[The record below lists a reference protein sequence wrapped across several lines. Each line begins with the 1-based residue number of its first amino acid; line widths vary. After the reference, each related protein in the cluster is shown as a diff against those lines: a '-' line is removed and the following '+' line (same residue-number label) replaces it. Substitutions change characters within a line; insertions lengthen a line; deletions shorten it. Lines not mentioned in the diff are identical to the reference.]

1 MATIDFNIHYI
12 TYFGQELYICF
23 NDSEYLPMSWTSGHI
38 WVGKKTING
47 PIHLEWYYLVKVHN
61 KIQRIEEV
69 HGLREYNFNGNNV
82 SVRDWWYYPDLTYV
96 TDVLHEQ
103 STMNRQDINKQLLD
117 EKIFK
122 AKKEAEEKAKKEAEE
137 KAKKEAEEKAK
148 KEAEERARKEAE
160 ERARKEAEERAR
172 KEAEEKARK
181 EAEEKARKEA
191 EEKAKKEKS
200 EKEKQERLK
209 QLPSLDESVGFYPV
223 QRSKGSPSSS
233 ERSSERSESNRLKR
247 SSQIQEQIRKYEEL
261 AKSSQEEV
269 QKNLRHSSSSQRVS
283 KNFGK

>member
-1 MATIDFNIHYI
+1 MATINFNIHYI
-12 TYFGQELYICF
+12 TYFGQDLYVCF
-23 NDSEYLPMSWTSGHI
+23 NDSECVPMNWTNGHM

-47 PIHLEWYYLVKVHN
+47 PTHLEWYYLVKVHN

-69 HGLREYNFNGNNV
+69 HGLREYNFNGNSA
-82 SVRDWWYYPDLTYV
+82 SVRDWWYYPELTYV
-96 TDVLHEQ
+96 TDTSDEQ
-103 STMNRQDINKQLLD
+103 GVINKQGLD
-117 EKIFK
+117 EKTLK

-148 KEAEERARKEAE
+148 KEAEEKAKKEAE
-160 ERARKEAEERAR
+160 EKAKKEAEEKAKKEAEEKAK
-172 KEAEEKARK
+172 KEAEEKAR
-181 EAEEKARKEA
+181 
-191 EEKAKKEKS
+191 KEKS

-233 ERSSERSESNRLKR
+233 DRSSERSSERNESNRLKR

-261 AKSSQEEV
+261 AKSSQEDA
-269 QKNLRHSSSSQRVS
+269 QKSIRHTSSSKRVS
-283 KNFGK
+283 KTFGK